1 MAEQMASIAPSRI
14 SVSGER
20 AASKQ
25 TGRRGECR
33 KGTVTFPP
41 NLSHEARHANM
52 RSTMTLSPLYSSRQ
66 CSKKGKTDTE
76 FWPYWSATRLRSS
89 CVSTRRGLPISSGRT
104 VRNSSNP
111 TITVRSFSLPKFS
124 IMSSAGDVHTSHIWM
139 ARSAMARA
147 SCTAMLRLRPPRVE
161 IEAQS
166 ASRSESRES
175 SGTSVNAACTFMRI
189 VCAAKKVY
197 LGFNLCAL
205 QQRVRNFP
213 SVDGMPQRT
222 KPFVGCFALVLITC
236 VRIQS
241 VHCGHKFFRRW
252 FRGHRYNLLTSGRG
266 GPLNKHAPS

>member
-189 VCAAKKVY
+189 VCAAKK
-197 LGFNLCAL
+197 C
-205 QQRVRNFP
+205 
-213 SVDGMPQRT
+213 
-222 KPFVGCFALVLITC
+222 
-236 VRIQS
+236 
-241 VHCGHKFFRRW
+241 
-252 FRGHRYNLLTSGRG
+252 TSGSTSVLCNSVSAISQAWTECHSERSHSSAALRWSLSLASAFRACTAATNSSAVG
-266 GPLNKHAPS
+266 SADIVTIC